1 MAWTTAGCCSET
13 GGYESHEQLREQF
26 FRLAGRYFTNLP
38 SSVGSTSEE
47 IYPRYALYAS
57 YTSGQIEL
65 RSAVNQLDAMLLETL
80 PHAVNRQNLLDRLRP
95 DLTDAS
101 AHQGL

>member
-1 MAWTTAGCCSET
+1 MAFLHPIAAGAYWSRCLFSQEANSQKHISEDTTEKTMAWTTAGCCSET

-65 RSAVNQLDAMLLETL
+65 R
-80 PHAVNRQNLLDRLRP
+80 
-95 DLTDAS
+95 
-101 AHQGL
+101 